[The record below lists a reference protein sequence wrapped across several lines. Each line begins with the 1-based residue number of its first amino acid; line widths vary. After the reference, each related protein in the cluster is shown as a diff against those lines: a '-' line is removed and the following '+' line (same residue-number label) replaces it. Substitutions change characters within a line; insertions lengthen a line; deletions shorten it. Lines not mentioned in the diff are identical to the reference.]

1 LGEEESSPFYVGA
14 IGPYFLL
21 EKQMKKKVL
30 FHQDGYLNGVLTY
43 ERGQVY
49 EIDDTLGSASRWL
62 KRGAEFVEEEAKV
75 EVKAKQQEEEE
86 ELVANEEGKEENKK
100 GKKK

>member
-1 LGEEESSPFYVGA
+1 
-14 IGPYFLL
+14 
-21 EKQMKKKVL
+21 MKKKVL

-43 ERGQVY
+43 EKGKVY

-62 KRGAEFVEEEAKV
+62 KRGAEFVEDAKEEAPVV
-75 EVKAKQQEEEE
+75 EETI
-86 ELVANEEGKEENKK
+86 ANDEAKEENKK